1 MVPGGRVSGP
11 ANFTGFARGGQLRRF
26 SSRQGRLA
34 HVILKDRLAGATEYL
49 RIAGYFRSS
58 IFELVNEEIEAI
70 GAVRIVCNADVDPAD
85 IKASQ
90 LARQT
95 VLMERWNATGVE
107 LDSMLHRAR
116 YQRLYDLLRKG
127 NVEVRVVARTDT
139 PFLHG
144 KAGVIRRGDG
154 TATAFMGS
162 LNETR
167 EGWAGNYE
175 MVWEDTSQDGVAWVQ
190 AEFDH
195 LWQRGVALPDAIIE
209 EIGRSARK
217 RQAEVAEL
225 PPAEVGPAAL
235 VEAPIYRQ
243 GEELKPWQRAFVGIF
258 LAHRET
264 YGKARLLLA
273 DEVGVGKTLSLAG
286 SALVACLLGDGPAL
300 ILCPATLCQQWQV
313 ELFDRLGIPSAV
325 WLSAKKAWMD
335 HTGHVIRTRGP
346 EDVARCPYQVG
357 IVSTGLIF
365 QPNSPERAALLRR
378 KFGTLILDEAH
389 RARLTGGFGP
399 DAGKPNNLLA
409 FMLDAADSARHV
421 VLGTATPIQTDV
433 AELWE
438 LLEVL
443 NRNANHVLGRIGSEW
458 RSPGNAIPV
467 LTGAKPVD
475 EDEDDVW
482 DWLRNPLPPASEDSL
497 FDNVRKDLAVPAKE
511 FFTSESVTKLDDFT
525 RELLFE
531 RVREVS
537 DGLFFLQRNNPLVRH
552 VVLRRRST
560 LEEAGLL
567 PRIAV
572 DIWPTEGQAPAMFDG
587 VAVRTSLEFDLAYQA
602 AIHFTEALARRKQS
616 AGFMRSLLLQRIC
629 SSYASGIA
637 TAQRLLDKRELPED
651 GGEQQEFDTDT
662 LDLDEV
668 ERGHLRDLIGH
679 LSAKPMDP
687 KLEAVLHFLRER
699 RWLDHGCIIF
709 SQYFDTASWVAR
721 SLAATLPGVHVA
733 VYAGAD
739 RSGIFLGEEWRS
751 VERNA
756 IKGAVRERQL
766 RLVVATD
773 AACEGLNL
781 QTLGTLINVDLPWNP
796 SRLEQRI
803 GRIRRF
809 GQARDRVDM
818 LNLVYKDTND
828 EKVYTVLSKRMK
840 DRYDLLGSLPDVIED
855 EWIENIENL
864 DDYLSQFTKKRKA
877 ANTFDLRYGGT
888 VEAGEPS
895 WALCE
900 KVLARRDVVDRMSRG
915 W

>member
-1 MVPGGRVSGP
+1 MSGEPIGGTRT
-11 ANFTGFARGGQLRRF
+11 AFDGGGGLVRF
-26 SSRQGRLA
+26 SSRVGRLS
-34 HVILKDRLAGATEYL
+34 HVFLKERLEGATEYL

-58 IFELVNEEIEAI
+58 IFELVNEAIEAI
-70 GAVRIVCNADVDPAD
+70 PKVRIVCNADVDPAD

-90 LARQT
+90 LARQA
-95 VLMERWNATGVE
+95 VLLERWNDTDAE
-107 LDSMLHRAR
+107 LDSLLHRPR
-116 YQRLYDLLRKG
+116 YQRLYDLLKNG
-127 NVEVRVVARTDT
+127 NVEIRVVARTDA

-144 KAGVIRRGDG
+144 KAGVIRTADG
-154 TATAFMGS
+154 TSSAFMGS

-175 MVWEDTSQDGVAWVQ
+175 MVWEDTSPEGVAWVQ

-195 LWQRGVALPDAIIE
+195 LWLRGVPLPDVIVE

-217 RQAEVAEL
+217 RQVELTEL
-225 PPAEVGPAAL
+225 PPEEVGPAAL

-258 LAHRET
+258 LRHRET
-264 YGKARLLLA
+264 YGQARLLLA

-313 ELFDRLGIPSAV
+313 ELSDKLGIPSAV
-325 WLSAKKAWMD
+325 WLSTKKAWMD
-335 HTGHVIRTRGP
+335 HTGHLIRTRGP

-365 QPNSPERAALLRR
+365 QMTPEREALLGRR
-378 KFGTLILDEAH
+378 FGTLILDEAH
-389 RARLTGGFGP
+389 RARIARGLGAN
-399 DAGKPNNLLA
+399 AGEPNNLLA
-409 FMLDAADSARHV
+409 FMKLAAETARHV
-421 VLGTATPIQTDV
+421 ILGTATPIQTDV
-433 AELWE
+433 SELWD

-443 NRNANHVLGRIGSEW
+443 NKTADHVLGRSASRW
-458 RSPGNAIPV
+458 RIPTEAVPV
-467 LTGAKPVD
+467 LTGKKPID
-475 EDEDDVW
+475 EDEAEAWEWV
-482 DWLRNPLPPASEDSL
+482 RNPLPPGTEDAL
-497 FDNVRKDLAVPAKE
+497 FDNVRRDLGIPDKE
-511 FFTSESVTKLDDFT
+511 FFTSRPASDLDDFT
-525 RELLFE
+525 RELLLE
-531 RVREVS
+531 RAGEVGN
-537 DGLFFLQRNNPLVRH
+537 GLFFLQRNNPLVRH

-560 LEEAGLL
+560 LEQAGLL

-572 DIWPTEGQAPAMFDG
+572 DIWPTEGHAPEMFDG
-587 VAVRTSLEFDLAYQA
+587 LAVRTSLEFDLAYQA
-602 AIHFTEALARRKQS
+602 ADKFTATLAKRKKS

-629 SSYASGIA
+629 SSYASGTA
-637 TAQRLLDKRELPED
+637 TAKRLLEKRELPDDNED
-651 GGEQQEFDTDT
+651 QQALDFES
-662 LDLDEV
+662 LDLEEV
-668 ERGHLRDLIGH
+668 ERGYLRELIQH
-679 LSAKPMDP
+679 LSAKPADP
-687 KLEAVLHFLRER
+687 KLEAVRHFLLDR

-709 SQYFDTASWVAR
+709 SQYYDTAKWVAR
-721 SLAATLPGVHVA
+721 SLGDQRPDLRVA

-739 RSGIFLGEEWRS
+739 RSGIFFSGEWRS
-751 VERNA
+751 VERNQ
-756 IKGAVRERQL
+756 IKAAVREREV

-781 QTLGTLINVDLPWNP
+781 QTLGTLINIDLPWNP

-818 LNLVYKDTND
+818 LNLVYKDTHD
-828 EKVYTVLSKRMK
+828 EKVYEALSKRMK

-855 EWIENIENL
+855 DWIEDIENL
-864 DDYLSQFTKKRKA
+864 DKHLSQFTTKRKA

-888 VEAGEPS
+888 VEADEPS
-895 WALCE
+895 WGLCE
-900 KVLARRDVVDRMSRG
+900 KVLARRDVIDRMSKG